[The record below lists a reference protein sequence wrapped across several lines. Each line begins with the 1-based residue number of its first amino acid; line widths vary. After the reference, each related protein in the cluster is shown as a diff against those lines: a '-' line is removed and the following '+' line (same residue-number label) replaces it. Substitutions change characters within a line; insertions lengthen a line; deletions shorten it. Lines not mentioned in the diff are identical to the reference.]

1 MKIAMVSDYASPLA
15 ATGGPDAGGQNVHVA
30 ALSAALVRHGHE
42 VVVFTRRDSE
52 SVSERLRAPEGY
64 DVIHVPAGPPHT
76 IPKDDLLPHLQEFAQ
91 GLQNYLTHSEF
102 DVVHSHFWTSG
113 LTAGLA
119 GRTCNLPIVHTFHAL
134 GIVQKRYEGAAD
146 TSPPERISL
155 ECKIGR
161 SVDAV
166 VATCSDEVF
175 ELVRMGIPRSRIAVV
190 PCGVD
195 VDEFLPDGP
204 RAPRSDRLRL
214 TSVGRL
220 VPRKG
225 FDVAI
230 RALPKLPNTELVIAG
245 GPPDGAVRGDAEAR
259 RLWDLA
265 AGLGVAER
273 LAMPGQIPRS
283 RMPELL
289 RSTDVVVCSPWYEPF
304 GIVPL
309 EAMACSK
316 PVVASAVGGLAD
328 TVVDGITGIH
338 VPPRNSDALARALHS
353 LLGEPVRREQYGHA
367 GRDRAVQRYAWD
379 RVARET
385 ERIYH
390 TVSGRLLPHPAGG
403 VGR

>member
-1 MKIAMVSDYASPLA
+1 MKIAMVSDYASPIA
-15 ATGGPDAGGQNVHVA
+15 APGGPDAGGQNVHVA

-42 VVVFTRRDSE
+42 VVVFTRRESE
-52 SVSERLRAPEGY
+52 SVPERLRAPEGY
-64 DVIHVPAGPPHT
+64 DVIHVSAGPVET
-76 IPKDDLLPHLQEFAQ
+76 IPKDDLLPHLRQFAHRVRD
-91 GLQNYLTHSEF
+91 YFSHSEF

-119 GRTCNLPIVHTFHAL
+119 GRTCHLPIVHTFHAL
-134 GIVQKRYEGAAD
+134 GIVQKRYEGAGD
-146 TSPPERISL
+146 TSPPERIPL
-155 ECKIGR
+155 ECKVGR

-166 VATCSDEVF
+166 VATSSDEVF

-195 VDEFLPDGP
+195 VDEFRPDGP
-204 RAPRSDRLRL
+204 RTRRSNRSRL

-230 RALPKLPNTELVIAG
+230 RALAKLANTELVIAG
-245 GPPDGAVRGDAEAR
+245 GPTDGAVREDAEAR
-259 RLWDLA
+259 RLSDLA
-265 AGLGVAER
+265 ARLGVAER
-273 LAMPGQIPRS
+273 LAMPGRVPRNL
-283 RMPELL
+283 MPRLL

-338 VPPRNSDALARALHS
+338 VPPRNSDALAHAVHT
-353 LLGEPVRREQYGHA
+353 LLREPLRREQYGYA

-379 RVARET
+379 RIADET
-385 ERIYH
+385 ERIYR
-390 TVSGRLLPHPAGG
+390 TVSGQLLPHSTGG